1 MNQIKFDLKK
11 GTIFVPKETA
21 EAMGSPTDLTVSYRE
36 EDESLFFDAG
46 LPKCIINERTGQRVY
61 PEEGTFLKCWDE
73 IANGYWLRIYPP
85 MMNRLTWSF
94 PGSDDSKARG
104 IYILDGDFPTEGC
117 IRFDLSK
124 ARYLSPSETDD
135 LTIDWGDYQIVPRSM
150 FSRKPPASAV
160 DTIVGN
166 NRQTRHD
173 DIRN

>member
-21 EAMGSPTDLTVSYRE
+21 EAMGSPKDLTVSYRE

-46 LPKCIINERTGQRVY
+46 FPKCIINEHTGQRVY
-61 PEEGTFLKCWDE
+61 PEEGTFMRCWDAT
-73 IANGYWLRIYPP
+73 ANGYWLRIYPS

-104 IYILDGDFPTEGC
+104 IYILDGDSPTEGR

-124 ARYLSPSETDD
+124 ARYLSPSKADE
-135 LTIDWGDYQIVPRSM
+135 LTTDWGDYQIVPRSM
-150 FSRKPPASAV
+150 FSRKPHASIAEA
-160 DTIVGN
+160 IVGSN
-166 NRQTRHD
+166 QQTQHD
-173 DIRN
+173 EIRN